1 MKRTPVRIATKPQ
14 QIRSAMAGNL
24 AGSTFQG
31 GSMKYAFAV
40 AALAAMIAAGPA
52 SAAMMACTGENMT
65 KTSTMMMGMQDGAA
79 KTGMGKEMG
88 MANTEMSKG
97 NMKGA
102 CMHYMKAQKMGMMKS
117 DGMKGM

>member
-1 MKRTPVRIATKPQ
+1 
-14 QIRSAMAGNL
+14 
-24 AGSTFQG
+24 
-31 GSMKYAFAV
+31 
-40 AALAAMIAAGPA
+40 MIAAGPA

-65 KTSTMMMGMQDGAA
+65 KTSTMMMGMHDGAA

-97 NMKGA
+97 NMKDA